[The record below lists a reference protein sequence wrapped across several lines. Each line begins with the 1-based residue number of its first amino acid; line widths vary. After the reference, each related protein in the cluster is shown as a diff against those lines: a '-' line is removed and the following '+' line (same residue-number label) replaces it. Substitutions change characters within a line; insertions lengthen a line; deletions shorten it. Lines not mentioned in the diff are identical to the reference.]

1 MPAMTKRVNI
11 RTTVAVRTVNP
22 PISGTKTN
30 IIMSTSDILKCLCR
44 RAIVE
49 EILPNGKTIRLNM
62 NNYYLDNGAGL
73 DAYNTTPNKVE
84 VKSEPKPEIKNVNAN
99 VVSSADIEN
108 VIDPE
113 SVAEETATG
122 SHEETVEIANEI
134 NEVETIEE
142 VKEDNTAN
150 TTESVEEIINTETED
165 QSHNENNNYN
175 HKKNKKR

>member
-44 RAIVE
+44 RAVVE

-73 DAYNTTPNKVE
+73 DAYNTTPTKVE

-113 SVAEETATG
+113 PVAEETTTE
-122 SHEETVEIANEI
+122 SHEETVEII
-134 NEVETIEE
+134 NET
-142 VKEDNTAN
+142 
-150 TTESVEEIINTETED
+150 TTETVEEIKNDTVENVVENTEETVTTETED
-165 QSHNENNNYN
+165 HPHNENNNYN

>member
-44 RAIVE
+44 RAVVE

-84 VKSEPKPEIKNVNAN
+84 AKSEPKPEIKNVNAN

-108 VIDPE
+108 VVDPE
-113 SVAEETATG
+113 PVAEETITEPN
-122 SHEETVEIANEI
+122 EETVEVTNE
-134 NEVETIEE
+134 
-142 VKEDNTAN
+142 
-150 TTESVEEIINTETED
+150 TTEDVEEIKNNTVENVVENTEEIVTTETED
-165 QSHNENNNYN
+165 QPHNENNNYN